1 MTMNLCV
8 DVNLSP
14 LLPMTRGFYRERQT
28 GKKKRERDGG
38 GAEWGKEKHF
48 KDFGLSLSIHSIF
61 YTSFLLLFNHC
72 LLLKL

>member
-1 MTMNLCV
+1 MSSRNV
-8 DVNLSP
+8 K
-14 LLPMTRGFYRERQT
+14 ERQT

>member
-1 MTMNLCV
+1 MPTPEDIVIVRYVKMSSRNV
-8 DVNLSP
+8 K
-14 LLPMTRGFYRERQT
+14 ERQT
-28 GKKKRERDGG
+28 GKKKERERDGG
-38 GAEWGKEKHF
+38 GAEGGKEKHF